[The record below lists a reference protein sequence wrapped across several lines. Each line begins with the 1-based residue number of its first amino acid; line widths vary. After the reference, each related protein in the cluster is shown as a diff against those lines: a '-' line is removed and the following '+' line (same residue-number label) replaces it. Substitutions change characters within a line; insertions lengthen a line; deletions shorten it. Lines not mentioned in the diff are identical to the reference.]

1 MLLNSTIEEMFFTF
15 LKSLE
20 FGNIL
25 DTNNLRMI

>member
-1 MLLNSTIEEMFFTF
+1 MPTIEKMFFTF

-25 DTNNLRMI
+25 DINNLKMI